1 MAALAIT
8 GLTKRFGAVQAL
20 AGVDLAASDGELVVV
35 LGPTGAGKTT
45 MLRAVAGLD
54 RPDAGAIV
62 LGGADLT
69 HEDPARRDVAMVFQN
84 FSLYPH
90 YTVAENL
97 AFPLRAPWRRMSE
110 DQIAER
116 VQRAARILH
125 IETMLDRKTTM
136 LSGGQ
141 MQRVAIGRAIVRQP
155 RLFLM
160 DEPLTNLD
168 AKLREELRVELKS
181 IQRDLKATTVYVTH
195 DPIEAMALADRLVVL
210 DRGRV
215 LQDDTPD
222 RVYAKPAHRRV
233 GELLGAPP
241 MNFLKARVD
250 AGQVRLAGDAAVS
263 WPFAGPTGDVVVGV
277 RPEDLRVANDG
288 AIAAR
293 CEIVEFFGADIIVG
307 LRIGDERV
315 RIVVEEAVDVRPG
328 QPCRL
333 SARAEAVH
341 VFAADGRRIDG
352 STDRRRRAEPGCAEV
367 TGA

>member
-1 MAALAIT
+1 
-8 GLTKRFGAVQAL
+8 
-20 AGVDLAASDGELVVV
+20 AGDGELVVV

-45 MLRAVAGLD
+45 TLRAIAGLD
-54 RPDAGAIV
+54 RPDAGAIR
-62 LGGADLT
+62 LGGDDIT
-69 HEDPARRDVAMVFQN
+69 HDDPARRDVAMVFQN

-90 YTVAENL
+90 LSVGENL
-97 AFPLRAPWRRMSE
+97 AFPLRAPWRRI
-110 DQIAER
+110 DAAQIAER

-125 IETMLDRKTTM
+125 IEAMLDRKPTM

-141 MQRVAIGRAIVRQP
+141 MQRVAIGRAIVREP

-168 AKLREELRVELKS
+168 AKLREELRIELKS
-181 IQRDLKATTVYVTH
+181 IQRELKATTIYVTH

-222 RVYAKPAHRRV
+222 RVYARPAHRRV

-241 MNFLKARVD
+241 MNFLAARVE
-250 AGQVRLAGDAAVS
+250 AGQVRLVADAAAA
-263 WPFAGPTGDVVVGV
+263 WPFAAPTGPVVVGL
-277 RPEDLRVANDG
+277 RPEDLRLTSDG
-288 AIAAR
+288 AINAR
-293 CEIVEFFGADIIVG
+293 CEIVEFFGADVVVG

-315 RIVVEEAVDVRPG
+315 RIVVDERADLRPG

-333 SARAEAVH
+333 SASAAAVH
-341 VFAADGRRIDG
+341 VFARDG
-352 STDRRRRAEPGCAEV
+352 SRLAPG
-367 TGA
+367 G